1 MTKSII
7 VLLTLMTNILAQL
20 SLRKGM
26 MNININFI
34 SFSKVFEIA
43 SSLYIWYGL
52 LFYGI
57 SFILYLYVLSKFEVS
72 QIYPIIMSA
81 GFILLLIFSVMFL
94 NETFTLKKIIG
105 TLIIIAGIFIIA
117 K

>member
-1 MTKSII
+1 
-7 VLLTLMTNILAQL
+7 MTNILAQL

-26 MNININFI
+26 MKININFI

-43 SSLYIWYGL
+43 SSLYIWSGL

-94 NETFTLKKIIG
+94 NETFTLTKIIG
-105 TLIIIAGIFIIA
+105 IFAILV
-117 K
+117 